1 MYREFISETDRDEI
15 IANYGRYG
23 TNTPPHCNETMFHKP
38 GTCAFCDGYYGLNPD
53 FKPASYVSREAN
65 GWGGNMAPI
74 VDDKKAATER
84 STWDQIFEK
93 LGGK

>member
-38 GTCAFCDGYYGLNPD
+38 GTCAFCDGYYGL
-53 FKPASYVSREAN
+53 KPRLQACELRE
-65 GWGGNMAPI
+65 P
-74 VDDKKAATER
+74 R
-84 STWDQIFEK
+84 SK
-93 LGGK
+93 RLGRQHGADCR